1 MTSLVFLVFSSVDGI
16 CEESSVG
23 SSEVSTGGEGVTEDS
38 WEVLGYTVAGRE
50 GGLEHFLG
58 VSSNMEAL
66 VESIGV

>member
-1 MTSLVFLVFSSVDGI
+1 MTSFVFLVFSSVDGI

-23 SSEVSTGGEGVTEDS
+23 SSEVSTGGEGVTE
-38 WEVLGYTVAGRE
+38 

>member
-1 MTSLVFLVFSSVDGI
+1 MTSLVFLVFSSVDGM
-16 CEESSVG
+16 CEGSSVR
-23 SSEVSTGGEGVTEDS
+23 SCEVTTGGEGVTEDS

-58 VSSNMEAL
+58 VSSNMEGL

>member
-1 MTSLVFLVFSSVDGI
+1 MTSLVFLVFSTVDGR
-16 CEESSVG
+16 CEESSAG
-23 SSEVSTGGEGVTEDS
+23 SCDVSTGGEGVT
-38 WEVLGYTVAGRE
+38 E

>member
-16 CEESSVG
+16 CEEYSVG
-23 SSEVSTGGEGVTEDS
+23 SCEVSTGGEGVAEDS
-38 WEVLGYTVAGRE
+38 WGVLGYTVAGGE

-66 VESIGV
+66 VESVGV